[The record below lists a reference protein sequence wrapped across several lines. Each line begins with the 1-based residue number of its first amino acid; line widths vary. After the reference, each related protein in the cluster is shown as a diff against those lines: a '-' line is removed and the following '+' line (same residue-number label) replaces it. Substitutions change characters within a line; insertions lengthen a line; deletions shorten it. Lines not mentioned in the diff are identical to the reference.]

1 MITKIAKGEF
11 TGKREEIS
19 AQKVI
24 PDMSSFPVHTM
35 KT

>member
-1 MITKIAKGEF
+1 MITKIAKWEF
-11 TGKREEIS
+11 TGTREEIS

-24 PDMSSFPVHTM
+24 LDMSSFPVHTV